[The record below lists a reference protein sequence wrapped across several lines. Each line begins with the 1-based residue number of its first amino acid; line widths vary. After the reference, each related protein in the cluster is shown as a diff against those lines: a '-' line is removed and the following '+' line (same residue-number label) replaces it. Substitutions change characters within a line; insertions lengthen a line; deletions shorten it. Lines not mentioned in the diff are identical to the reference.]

1 MVDIEDIADKLSQV
15 SEKGLS
21 TVSSLAQ
28 QQINLENRI
37 KDIEKELKEQKHKLR
52 EVQEDL
58 LPAALQEYNMTGY
71 TMDDGSEISVK
82 PFYNASISKDNAD
95 DAFKWLTSNG
105 HASLIKNNISASF
118 GRGQDNEA
126 KSLLSELHGRGL
138 QTTSKTWVEPMTL
151 KAFVKEQV
159 EKGENLPYD
168 LLGIF
173 VGQRANIKR
182 S

>member
-1 MVDIEDIADKLSQV
+1 MVDLEDIADKLSQV

-21 TVSSLAQ
+21 MVSSLAQ
-28 QQINLENRI
+28 QQINLEKRI
-37 KDIEKELKEQKHKLR
+37 ADIEQELKAKKRELR

-82 PFYNASISKDNAD
+82 PFYSANISKDKSD
-95 DAFKWLTSNG
+95 EAFEWLTSNG
-105 HASLIKNNISASF
+105 HASLIKNNVSASF

-126 KSLLSELHGRGL
+126 KSLLSELHDRGL
-138 QTTSKTWVEPMTL
+138 ETKSKTWVEPMTL

>member
-1 MVDIEDIADKLSQV
+1 
-15 SEKGLS
+15 
-21 TVSSLAQ
+21 
-28 QQINLENRI
+28 
-37 KDIEKELKEQKHKLR
+37 
-52 EVQEDL
+52 
-58 LPAALQEYNMTGY
+58 MTGY

-82 PFYNASISKDNAD
+82 PFYSASISKDNSD
-95 DAFKWLTSNG
+95 EAFEWLTSNG
-105 HASLIKNNISASF
+105 HSSLIKNNVSASF
-118 GRGQDNEA
+118 GRGKDNEA
-126 KSLLSELHGRGL
+126 KSLLAELHDRGL
-138 QTTSKTWVEPMTL
+138 ETKSKTWVEPMTL